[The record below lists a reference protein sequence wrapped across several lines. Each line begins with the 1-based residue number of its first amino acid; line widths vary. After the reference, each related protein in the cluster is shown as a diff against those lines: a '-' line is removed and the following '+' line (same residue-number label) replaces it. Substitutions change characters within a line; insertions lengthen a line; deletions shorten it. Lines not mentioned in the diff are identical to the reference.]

1 MIRLAARRTSR
12 AKAIE
17 LSFDEKDFP
26 EGEFSREEYPFIGN
40 KYRLEYDRDSV
51 IQLERQGFKVKD
63 FIDTED
69 APLKVIYPVFRGAF
83 WKNHRDVSEDTID
96 SMMDFFD
103 DETLGTIFEN
113 LATAI
118 ANTYE
123 TLGTGDADDPKKGKA
138 KLRLV

>member
-26 EGEFSREEYPFIGN
+26 EGEFSRDEYPFIGN

-69 APLKVIYPVFRGAF
+69 APLKVIYPVFCGPSGR
-83 WKNHRDVSEDTID
+83 T
-96 SMMDFFD
+96 
-103 DETLGTIFEN
+103 TGTCRR
-113 LATAI
+113 TPS
-118 ANTYE
+118 T
-123 TLGTGDADDPKKGKA
+123 P
-138 KLRLV
+138 